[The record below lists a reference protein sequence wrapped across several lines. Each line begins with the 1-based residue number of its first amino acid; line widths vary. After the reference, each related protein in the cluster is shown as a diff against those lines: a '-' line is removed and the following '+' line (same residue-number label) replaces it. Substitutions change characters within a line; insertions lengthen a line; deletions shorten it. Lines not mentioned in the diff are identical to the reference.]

1 MNDNNQGINESTVD
15 KLELDTLPNRLSALR
30 IACVPAVVYFLI
42 SDDPMQNFI
51 SAVFFGIAGITDYFD
66 GYYARI
72 QKSTTVVGQLL
83 DPLADKF
90 LVISSLIMLMA
101 LNRIGPIV
109 VILLICR
116 EMAITGLRSIAAT
129 EGIVISASNMAKWKT
144 GAQMAAIPA
153 LMLHYTYFSINF
165 QLLGT
170 VLTYISLAVSLWS
183 AKDYI
188 VGFFKALRERAH
200 KKREERLAKKAQ
212 KRELRKA
219 KKLTRTE

>member
-1 MNDNNQGINESTVD
+1 
-15 KLELDTLPNRLSALR
+15 
-30 IACVPAVVYFLI
+30 
-42 SDDPMQNFI
+42 
-51 SAVFFGIAGITDYFD
+51 
-66 GYYARI
+66 
-72 QKSTTVVGQLL
+72 
-83 DPLADKF
+83 
-90 LVISSLIMLMA
+90 
-101 LNRIGPIV
+101 
-109 VILLICR
+109 
-116 EMAITGLRSIAAT
+116 
-129 EGIVISASNMAKWKT
+129 
-144 GAQMAAIPA
+144 MAAIPA

-188 VGFFKALRERAH
+188 VGFFKALRERAQ